1 MKTLDANEA
10 VAAVSYL
17 LSDVIALFP
26 ITPASPMGEWADSWA
41 ATGRKNIWGLTPQL
55 VEMQSEAGAAAALHG
70 ASQAGAL
77 ATTYTASQGLLL
89 MIPELYKLAGEL
101 SPVVLHVA
109 ARSLATHGLSIFG
122 DHSDVMA
129 VRQTGVALL
138 ASANV
143 QEAND
148 FALIAH
154 LAALRT
160 RLPFIHFFDGFRTS
174 HQIEKIEPIS
184 AEQVLALLQP
194 EWVEA
199 HRGRALS
206 PDHPFIRGT
215 AHNPDTYFQ
224 SREASNPF
232 YQAAPGLVQQTM
244 DEFARLSGRAYH
256 LFDYEGAPDAERVLL
271 LMGSGAGPAQETVEA
286 LNAAGGK
293 AGLIQARLYRP
304 FDAAALRRALP
315 ATARIL
321 IVLDRTKEPGGA
333 DPLFLD
339 VQAALAETGTVPRLL
354 SGRYGLGSKEF
365 TPGMVKAIF
374 DEAQREKPRR
384 HFTIGIEDD
393 VTHESLS
400 WDPHYSLESD
410 DTFRAVFFG
419 LGSDGTVGANKN
431 TIKIIGEGTENY
443 AQGYFIYD
451 SKKSGSVTVSHL
463 RFGPR
468 PIRSSYLIRQAHFVA
483 CHVFS
488 LAERTDVLALARP
501 GGVFLL
507 NAPYPAEEIWEHL
520 PRTLQRRILELRLR
534 FFTIDANALALE
546 LGLGSRINTILQS
559 CFFAISGVLPRER
572 ALEAMRDAIRKT
584 YRKRGE
590 AVVKKN
596 LAAIEA
602 ALSRLHEARPGKLTA
617 TVDLQPS
624 PAAGAPGFIGQV
636 TARLLAGEGDL
647 LPVSAFPADG
657 TWPSATTR
665 WEKRNLTAQIPVWD
679 TELCIQ
685 CGKCVLVCPHAA
697 IRAQVYEPTRL
708 ATAPEKFLSTEAR
721 WREYSGYRYSLQVA
735 PEDCTG
741 CTLCVAVCPA
751 HDKQNP
757 EIRALNMEPQAPRR
771 EAERRNWE
779 FFLTLPPAP
788 KPALHLTQIKDLQLV
803 PPLFEFSGACSGCG
817 ETPYL
822 KMLTQLY
829 GDRLMIANA
838 TGCSSIYGGNLPTT
852 PWAVDAV
859 GRGPAWSNSLFE
871 DNAEFGLGLR
881 MGLDHQTAQ
890 ARELLARLASRLPE
904 ALVAE
909 LQMIVPNL
917 DEAAIA
923 RRRAAVAELRKH
935 LAQLSGLKDAARL
948 MPLADALTPK
958 IVWLVGGDG
967 WAYDI
972 GYGGLDHVLANSANN
987 VKVLVLDTEVYSNTG
1002 GQMSKST
1009 PRGAVA
1015 RFAEAG
1021 KREAKKDLALLA
1033 LSYEHVYV
1041 ARVAFGGNDL
1051 QTLRALRE
1059 AGEYPGPA
1067 LVLAYAHC
1075 IAHGY
1080 DLEHGLEQ
1088 QKSAVLCGYWP
1099 LFRYHP
1105 DRRGQ
1110 ANAFE
1115 LDSRPP
1121 SLPLTEYLKH
1131 ETRFARLAVEGKNGE
1146 AAAEAEATAHDLLRE
1161 AQADVNRRW
1170 EIYSRLAAESKAA
1183 AGSKTEAAG
1192 VAAEKIGAANATGA
1206 AKNSQTNGR
1215 AGQADLNKEK
1225 ETVK

>member
-26 ITPASPMGEWADSWA
+26 ITPASPMGEWADTWA
-41 ATGRKNIWGLTPQL
+41 AAGRKNIWGLTPQL
-55 VEMQSEAGAAAALHG
+55 VEMQSEAGAAGALHG

-129 VRQTGVALL
+129 VRQTGAALL
-138 ASANV
+138 ASASV

-148 FALIAH
+148 LALIAH
-154 LAALRT
+154 LAALRS

-174 HQIEKIEPIS
+174 HQIEKIDPIT
-184 AEQVLALLQP
+184 AEQVLAMLRP

-206 PDHPFIRGT
+206 PEHPFIRGT

-224 SREASNPF
+224 AREAANPF

-244 DEFARLSGRAYH
+244 DEFARQTGRAYH
-256 LFDYEGAPDAERVLL
+256 LFDYEGAADAETVML
-271 LMGSGAGPAQETVEA
+271 LMGSGAGPAQEVVEA
-286 LNAAGGK
+286 LNQAGGK
-293 AGLIQARLYRP
+293 TGLIQARLYRP
-304 FDAAALRRALP
+304 FDASALRRALP
-315 ATARIL
+315 KTAHTV
-321 IVLDRTKEPGGA
+321 IVLDRTKEPGGG
-333 DPLFLD
+333 DPLYLD
-339 VQAALAETGTVPRLL
+339 AQAALAETGAAPRLL
-354 SGRYGLGSKEF
+354 AGRYGLGSKEF
-365 TPGMVKAIF
+365 TPGMVKATF
-374 DEAQREKPRR
+374 EEAARANPRR
-384 HFTIGIEDD
+384 HFTLGIDDD
-393 VTHESLS
+393 VSHESLS
-400 WDPHYSLESD
+400 WDADYSLESE

-451 SKKSGSVTVSHL
+451 SKKSGSLTVSHL

-468 PIRSSYLIRQAHFVA
+468 PIRSSYLIRQANFVA
-483 CHVFS
+483 CHVYA
-488 LAERTDVLALARP
+488 LAERADVLALARP

-507 NAPYPAEEIWEHL
+507 NAPHAAAEIWDRL

-534 FFTIDANALALE
+534 FFVIDANALALE

-559 CFFAISGVLPRER
+559 CFFAISGVIPRER
-572 ALEAMRDAIRKT
+572 AQAAMRETIRNT
-584 YRKRGE
+584 YRKRGP
-590 AVVKKN
+590 AVVEKN

-602 ALSRLHEARPGKLTA
+602 ALARLHEVTPGRLTSTA
-617 TVDLQPS
+617 EMQTS
-624 PAAGAPGFIGQV
+624 PAAAVPGFVGQV

-657 TWPSATTR
+657 TWPSGTTR
-665 WEKRNLTAQIPVWD
+665 WEKRNLAARIPAW
-679 TELCIQ
+679 EPALCIQ

-697 IRAQVYEPTRL
+697 IRAQVYEPARL
-708 ATAPEKFLSTEAR
+708 EQAPAGFLSMAAH
-721 WREYSGYRYSLQVA
+721 WREFDGYRYSLQVA

-751 HDKQNP
+751 HDKKNP
-757 EIRALNMEPQAPRR
+757 EIRALGMEPQAPRR

-779 FFLTLPPAP
+779 FFLTLPSPP
-788 KPALHLTQIKDLQLV
+788 KPALHLTQIKDLQLA

-852 PWAVDAV
+852 PWATDAA

-881 MGLDHQTAQ
+881 MGLDHQTAW
-890 ARELLARLASRLPE
+890 ARELLSRLAARLPE
-904 ALVAE
+904 ALVGE
-909 LQMIVPNL
+909 LQTGVSSL
-917 DEAAIA
+917 DEAGFA
-923 RRRAAVAELRKH
+923 RRREAVAQLRRH
-935 LAQLSGLKDAARL
+935 LAQLEDVPDAKRL
-948 MPLADALTPK
+948 MAAADALTPK

-972 GYGGLDHVLANSANN
+972 GYGGLDHVLANSSNN
-987 VKVLVLDTEVYSNTG
+987 VKILVLDTEVYSNTG

-1009 PRGAVA
+1009 PRGAIA

-1080 DLEHGLEQ
+1080 ELEHGLEQ
-1088 QKSAVLCGYWP
+1088 QKAAVLSGYWP

-1131 ETRFARLAVEGKNGE
+1131 ETRFARMTAEAMDGE
-1146 AAAEAEATAHDLLRE
+1146 ATPEAETMAHELLRE
-1161 AQADVNRRW
+1161 AQEDILRRW
-1170 EIYSRLAAESKAA
+1170 QLYARLAAESKAA
-1183 AGSKTEAAG
+1183 AAADKTVPA
-1192 VAAEKIGAANATGA
+1192 GAASVATAAVKSPTGGA
-1206 AKNSQTNGR
+1206 ADALPGTPGKG
-1215 AGQADLNKEK
+1215 GGKPEI
-1225 ETVK
+1225 